1 MMCRKLFTAL
11 SLSVLF
17 LAPCFSEGYI
27 SLSVSDLRALWTT
40 QRNYE
45 RLTESL
51 AKVTESSGINL
62 TKLGQLLIESNETNE
77 SLTLNL
83 QEADLR
89 SQKAEKKAA
98 DLESN
103 LHTLKPQLENSQAE
117 VLKQGDLLKRSDL
130 KIDSIERSLKSM
142 SLRMT
147 VTKWA
152 AIVAGTAAVIEVIVI
167 AAK

>member
-1 MMCRKLFTAL
+1 MCQRLFIAL

-17 LAPCFSEGYI
+17 LVPCFSEDFI
-27 SLSVSDLRALWTT
+27 LVSVSDLRALWTT
-40 QRNYE
+40 QQNYE
-45 RLTESL
+45 RLTESFG
-51 AKVTESSGINL
+51 KVTDASGINL

-103 LHTLKPQLENSQAE
+103 LQTLKPQLESSQAE
-117 VLKQGDLLKRSDL
+117 VKRQEDLLKSSDV
-130 KIDSIERSLKSM
+130 KIDSLDRSLKSTRFWM
-142 SLRMT
+142 E
-147 VTKWA
+147 VAKWS
-152 AIVAGTAAVIEVIVI
+152 AIVAGTAAIVEGFVI